1 VGQPVAPGDEPFD
14 LEADGRRGCPR
25 RTRR

>member
-1 VGQPVAPGDEPFD
+1 VGQTVAPGDEPFD
-14 LEADGRRGCPR
+14 LEADRSRGCPR